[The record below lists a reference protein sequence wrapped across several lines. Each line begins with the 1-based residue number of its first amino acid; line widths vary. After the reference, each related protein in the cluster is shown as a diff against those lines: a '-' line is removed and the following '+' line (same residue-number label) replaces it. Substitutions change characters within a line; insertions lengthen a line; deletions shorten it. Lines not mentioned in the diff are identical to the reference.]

1 MEYLKRVLGIEVTCE
16 SRPIRHL
23 PNFISTRYT
32 LKGASL
38 DGQKVVF
45 LFPKTELE
53 QIEALK
59 KHLERVHESEKLPVV
74 LVLDQITSRQ
84 KEYLLREKIPFVVKE
99 KQIYL
104 PFMAVYLQERC
115 NAEKIQ
121 QEEMIPSAQVLLLH
135 FIYQGGRKAHYASGG
150 KEPELD
156 PDVNLKGI

>member
-1 MEYLKRVLGIEVTCE
+1 MKAG
-16 SRPIRHL
+16 PIRHL

-104 PFMAVYLQERC
+104 PFMAVYLQGTLQC
-115 NAEKIQ
+115 
-121 QEEMIPSAQVLLLH
+121 
-135 FIYQGGRKAHYASGG
+135 
-150 KEPELD
+150 
-156 PDVNLKGI
+156 

>member
-1 MEYLKRVLGIEVTCE
+1 MEYLKRVLGIEVTYE
-16 SRPIRHL
+16 SRSIRHM

-32 LKGASL
+32 LQGASL

-74 LVLDQITSRQ
+74 LVLDRITSRQ

-104 PFMAVYLQERC
+104 PFKIGRASCRER
-115 NAEKIQ
+115 E
-121 QEEMIPSAQVLLLH
+121 
-135 FIYQGGRKAHYASGG
+135 
-150 KEPELD
+150 
-156 PDVNLKGI
+156 